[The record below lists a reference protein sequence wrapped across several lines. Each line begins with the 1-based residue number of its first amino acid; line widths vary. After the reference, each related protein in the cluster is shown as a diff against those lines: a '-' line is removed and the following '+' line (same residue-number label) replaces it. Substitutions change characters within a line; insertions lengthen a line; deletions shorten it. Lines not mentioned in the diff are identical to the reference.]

1 MDADPK
7 TMIQEPTSP
16 AFHAASGSASSGW
29 DIRIQCTVC
38 NTRSRRHRNDHPG
51 KIGDAPKATLVTVCH
66 VCASAAGYPRDE
78 VRTLH
83 FIDYAT
89 DEELRS
95 DES

>member
-1 MDADPK
+1 MSQTNNEVSPIGSDALVLPL
-7 TMIQEPTSP
+7 PV
-16 AFHAASGSASSGW
+16 AGGW

-38 NTRSRRHRNDHPG
+38 GTRCRRHRNDHPG
-51 KIGDAPKATLVTVCH
+51 SIGATPKATLEGVCH
-66 VCASAAGYPRDE
+66 VCTSAAGYPRDE

-89 DEELRS
+89 DEELRA